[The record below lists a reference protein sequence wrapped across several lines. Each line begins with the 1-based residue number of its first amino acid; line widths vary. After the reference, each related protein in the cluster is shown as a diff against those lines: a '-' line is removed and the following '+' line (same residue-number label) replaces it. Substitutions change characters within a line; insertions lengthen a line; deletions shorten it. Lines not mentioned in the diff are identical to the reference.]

1 LACHISTGLKVNNK
15 DQNNM
20 VRAIRYGDGEHP
32 MPLSKERILT
42 IESLTVDLLREAYGE
57 SEDIIPP
64 VNLNK
69 IVEKAGLTIMT
80 GEVDN
85 PNMAGSYD
93 RKERL
98 IVVKKSDPWFR
109 KVFTIAHELGH
120 YYLHTNK
127 PSEIFYRQDLD
138 FLVDDAEKDQEQE
151 ANWFAASLLM
161 PKTVLIRFW
170 MVIRDIDELAKR
182 FGVSSTACYYRLKN
196 LGMI

>member
-1 LACHISTGLKVNNK
+1 MA
-15 DQNNM
+15 
-20 VRAIRYGDGEHP
+20 RAANPYEDGQHP
-32 MPLSKERILT
+32 MALSKERILT
-42 IESLTVDLLREAYGE
+42 IESLTMDLLREAYTG
-57 SEDIIPP
+57 EDIIPP
-64 VNLNK
+64 INLNK
-69 IVEKAGLTIMT
+69 IVERAGLNLMT

-85 PNMAGSYD
+85 PNIAGFYD

-98 IVVKKSDPWFR
+98 IVVKKSDPLFR

-120 YYLHTNK
+120 YYLHANK

-138 FLVDDAEKDQEQE
+138 CLVDGDEKLQEQE

-161 PKTVLIRFW
+161 PKNVFIRFW
-170 MVIRDIDELAKR
+170 MLIRDMDELAQR

>member
-1 LACHISTGLKVNNK
+1 
-15 DQNNM
+15 M
-20 VRAIRYGDGEHP
+20 VRATKRIDDGEHP
-32 MPLSKERILT
+32 MSLSKERILT
-42 IESLTVDLLREAYGE
+42 IESLTMDLLREAYGE
-57 SEDIIPP
+57 NEDIIPP
-64 VNLNK
+64 IDLNK
-69 IVEKAGLTIMT
+69 IVEKAGLHIMT

-85 PNMAGSYD
+85 PNIAGSYD

-98 IVVKKSDPWFR
+98 IIVKKSDPLFR

-138 FLVDDAEKDQEQE
+138 CLVDSDEKAQEQE

-161 PKTVLIRFW
+161 PKTVFTRFW
-170 MVIRDIDELAKR
+170 MLIRDMDDLAQR